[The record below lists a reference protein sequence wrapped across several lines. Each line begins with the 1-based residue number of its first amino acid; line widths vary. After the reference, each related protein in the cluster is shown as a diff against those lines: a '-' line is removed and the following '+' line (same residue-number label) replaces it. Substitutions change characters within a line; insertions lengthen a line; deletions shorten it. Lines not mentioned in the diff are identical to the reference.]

1 MARNSISPEVTTER
15 TSATTHT
22 ANKASKNASDQ
33 TPTPTSSGKVV
44 GVVLGLA
51 AIVTLM
57 LLSFLGPAVN
67 SGAKDLPLAVSGS
80 DHAVSQLTQSMEHN
94 KPGAFK
100 IKHVDDAEQAVR
112 DREAI
117 GGIAL

>member
-33 TPTPTSSGKVV
+33 TPTPTSSEKVV

-57 LLSFLGPAVN
+57 LLSFLGPVVN

-100 IKHVDDAEQAVR
+100 IKHVDDAEQAVH